1 MIKFTESMMTVH
13 ERSDILHIMKMNRFE
28 LIDSDTAQLHF
39 NSSVKGGDWQVT
51 ILVIDNLPSVTIKQ
65 EGKTVFSETVK
76 NVDDL
81 KIFLEERLYLYLG

>member
-1 MIKFTESMMTVH
+1 MMTVH

-28 LIDSDTAQLHF
+28 LIDWDTAQLRF
-39 NSSVKGGDWQVT
+39 NGRVKGKDYQITV
-51 ILVIDNLPSVTIKQ
+51 LVVDNLPSVTIKQ

-76 NVDDL
+76 SVDDL

>member
-1 MIKFTESMMTVH
+1 MMTIY

-39 NSSVKGGDWQVT
+39 NSSLKSGDCQVT

-65 EGKTVFSETVK
+65 EGKTVFSETIK
-76 NVDDL
+76 SVDDL
-81 KIFLEERLYLYLG
+81 KIFLDERLYLYLG

>member
-1 MIKFTESMMTVH
+1 MMTIY

-28 LIDSDTAQLHF
+28 LIDSDTAQLSF
-39 NSSVKGGDWQVT
+39 NSSLKGGDCQVT

-76 NVDDL
+76 SVDDL